1 MLKKLQAA
9 FDEQL
14 PESRAAFNLVSK
26 YFNYVLLALY
36 SSVLLFQNQP
46 THHYV
51 LSAFMTC
58 LCLVCAVFNYFGKE
72 GTPNWRLM
80 LKQNL
85 YRVGLCIQALAV
97 VGALFVACDTYSHYP
112 ILLSQA

>member
-26 YFNYVLLALY
+26 YVNYALLALY
-36 SSVLLFQNQP
+36 SSILLFQHQP
-46 THHYV
+46 THHYI
-51 LSAFMTC
+51 LSVFVTC
-58 LCLVCAVFNYFGKE
+58 LCLVCAVCNSFAKE
-72 GTPNWRLM
+72 GPPNWRLM

-85 YRVGLCIQALAV
+85 YRMGLSIQALAV
-97 VGALFVACDTYSHYP
+97 VGAMFLAYDAYSHYP
-112 ILLSQA
+112 FLLSQA